1 MAENGKVTL
10 SMIASRLGVSDTTVS
25 LVLSGRGERYRI
37 SKATIQRVRQTALK
51 LGYRPSLIARQLAGK
66 RSHVIGVLVNTQAI
80 ADVRMIQAMEVI
92 AAERGVRFIVG
103 HAVGTQEQVT
113 AYLDDFEARGVDGV
127 ISIFHNHPDYSST
140 VLKEM
145 GRFANVVY
153 FEKPADAAILEACY
167 VEPDFD
173 AIGRLG
179 ARHLMDRGRRRIGA
193 VFSNLEF
200 PYAVK
205 RMAAH
210 HDVLT
215 QGGRPAEPELTWV
228 LNRET
233 SFHWSSSITRELALR
248 AVDELVVKRNLDGI
262 VAVND
267 LYAARLIGALRQ
279 RGLRVPDDVAVVGC
293 DNMEL
298 GTLVDPALTTM
309 WCDTDTQARAV
320 IDMLFAQ
327 LDEGRVPEDRRVVSV
342 APELIIRGS
351 S

>member
-1 MAENGKVTL
+1 
-10 SMIASRLGVSDTTVS
+10 
-25 LVLSGRGERYRI
+25 
-37 SKATIQRVRQTALK
+37 
-51 LGYRPSLIARQLAGK
+51 
-66 RSHVIGVLVNTQAI
+66 
-80 ADVRMIQAMEVI
+80 
-92 AAERGVRFIVG
+92 
-103 HAVGTQEQVT
+103 
-113 AYLDDFEARGVDGV
+113 
-127 ISIFHNHPDYSST
+127 
-140 VLKEM
+140 
-145 GRFANVVY
+145 
-153 FEKPADAAILEACY
+153 
-167 VEPDFD
+167 
-173 AIGRLG
+173 
-179 ARHLMDRGRRRIGA
+179 
-193 VFSNLEF
+193 
-200 PYAVK
+200 
-205 RMAAH
+205 
-210 HDVLT
+210 
-215 QGGRPAEPELTWV
+215 V